1 MEKYIALV
9 EEDDGNYGVVFPDLP
24 GIVSAGTSFDDA
36 VKNAHEI
43 VAYYAQTVRSL
54 PGAGLPRPRT
64 LEEIEK
70 TWEDWQEW
78 KDTYHFVVTYI
89 SVIPVTTKSRRINIV
104 MNEGLLARLDGVTK
118 NRSEF
123 INKVVEHALI

>member
-9 EEDDGNYGVVFPDLP
+9 EEDGGNYGVVFPDLP
-24 GIVSAGTSFDDA
+24 GVVSAGTSFDDA

-43 VAYYAQTVRSL
+43 VAYCAQTRKLPKPRS
-54 PGAGLPRPRT
+54 

-70 TWEDWQEW
+70 SWKDWQEW
-78 KDTYHFVVTYI
+78 KKNYHFVVTYV
-89 SVIPVTTKSRRINIV
+89 SVIPVTTKARRINIV
-104 MNEGLLARLDGVTK
+104 MDEGLLARLDRVTK

>member
-9 EEDDGNYGVVFPDLP
+9 EEDNDNFGVVFPDLP
-24 GIVSAGTSFDDA
+24 GIISAGTSFDDA

-43 VAYYAQTVRSL
+43 LAYYAQTAEM
-54 PGAGLPRPRT
+54 PKPRN
-64 LEEIEK
+64 LEQIEK

-78 KDTYHFVVTYI
+78 KDNYHFVVTYI
-89 SVIPVTTKSRRINIV
+89 SVIPVTTKTRRINIV
-104 MNEGLLARLDGVTK
+104 MNEELLTRLDRVTK

-123 INKVVEHALI
+123 ISKVVERALL

>member
-9 EEDDGNYGVVFPDLP
+9 EEDGGNYGVVFPDLP

-43 VAYYAQTVRSL
+43 VAYYAQTASVAKL
-54 PGAGLPRPRT
+54 PKPRT
-64 LEEIEK
+64 LEQIEK
-70 TWEDWQEW
+70 NWEDWQEW
-78 KDTYHFVVTYI
+78 KDNYHFVITYI

-104 MNEGLLARLDGVTK
+104 MDEGLLARLDRVTK

-123 INKVVEHALI
+123 INKVVEHALL

>member
-9 EEDDGNYGVVFPDLP
+9 EEDGGNYGVVFPDLP
-24 GIVSAGTSFDDA
+24 GIVSAGSSFDDA

-43 VAYYAQTVRSL
+43 VAYYAQTVSTSE
-54 PGAGLPRPRT
+54 LPRPRT
-64 LEEIEK
+64 LEEIEQ

-78 KDTYHFVVTYI
+78 KENYHFVVTYI
-89 SVIPVTTKSRRINIV
+89 SVIPVTTKTRRINIV
-104 MNEGLLARLDGVTK
+104 MDEGLLARLDRVTK

>member
-9 EEDDGNYGVVFPDLP
+9 EEDGGNYGVVFPDLT

-43 VAYYAQTVRSL
+43 VAYYAQTVGAAEL
-54 PGAGLPRPRT
+54 PKPRT

-70 TWEDWQEW
+70 TWKDWQEW
-78 KDTYHFVVTYI
+78 KDNYHFVATYI

-104 MNEGLLARLDGVTK
+104 MDEGLLARLDRVTK